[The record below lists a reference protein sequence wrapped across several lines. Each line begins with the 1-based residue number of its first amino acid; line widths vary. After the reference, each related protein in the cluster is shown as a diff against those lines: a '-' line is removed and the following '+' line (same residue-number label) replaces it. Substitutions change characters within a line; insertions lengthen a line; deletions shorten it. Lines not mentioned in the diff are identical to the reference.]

1 MNLCNSCNRI
11 NVSALASESGYQH
24 LDNVRDLGKSAEN
37 CLLCPVIRSA
47 LNQNTAYTSEP
58 DNTFEADYYENHLE
72 TEPII
77 LHGVSEG
84 LYDRSLLGDGY
95 ALTRP
100 YRPWGIEIHVSS
112 KYGGDIGYISLFAEP
127 GNIDDTAQPEM
138 PRRVLDVSDEKVR
151 LIDTSLDG
159 EPRTG
164 HYAALSHC
172 WGPKQLLTTTQA
184 TFRSRIDGI
193 AFEDLPRTFQDA
205 VTVTRTLC
213 LRYIWIDSLCIVQD
227 SHQDWLTE
235 SAKMGTV
242 YQDASIV
249 IAASGASEGSE
260 GCFIPRTNIAEP
272 IKLPFC
278 LDDDAVSGYMFASLL
293 PDEGND
299 NAILDRNPLP
309 NARGSPRN
317 GS

>member
-1 MNLCNSCNRI
+1 M
-11 NVSALASESGYQH
+11 QH
-24 LDNVRDLGKSAEN
+24 CIDNHDKCRRTIA
-37 CLLCPVIRSA
+37 A
-47 LNQNTAYTSEP
+47 
-58 DNTFEADYYENHLE
+58 
-72 TEPII
+72 
-77 LHGVSEG
+77 
-84 LYDRSLLGDGY
+84 
-95 ALTRP
+95 
-100 YRPWGIEIHVSS
+100 
-112 KYGGDIGYISLFAEP
+112 

-299 NAILDRNPLP
+299 NAILDRNPCQTRVDHP
-309 NARGSPRN
+309 GMDPSP
-317 GS
+317 